1 MKLIRGQLTSLKTHF
16 MKAMLLML
24 LPLVLIGASGFFAMI
39 RISDSFNQVVDEAT
53 EEVHM
58 ISHLQIAVSRAGM
71 PPNDYLINNDSMEQR
86 NWIQFSREVDLRFE
100 EALDIP
106 YDLIEEK
113 ELIQSALRE
122 WQEARS
128 IAQSL
133 FDFKQPIGN
142 PIAAREMKRMDAYMD
157 RAVDLLASVHSLA
170 EGKMKEDLKTAH
182 AVRRRS
188 HMFFACISGFGMV
201 LAIKSGM
208 VLFRSIRLPL
218 KQLEEGARRF
228 GKGDLG
234 YRLPLAAT
242 DELGQVMQT
251 FNVMAEMLE
260 KNQTELKALAVRD
273 GLTGLFNHREFYRRL
288 EEEIERVRRYGH
300 PCSLLMLDIDHFKKI
315 NDTHG
320 HQAGDRVL
328 RILANWIRSEVR
340 PTDQVSRYGGEEF
353 TIILPETPETEA
365 LKAAERIRKGISECE
380 ITLLNGEELNVTL
393 SFGVATF
400 PNDAKS
406 AEELVAHADRALYA
420 AKDAGRNRVCH

>member
-1 MKLIRGQLTSLKTHF
+1 MKLITGKLTSMKTRF
-16 MKAMLLML
+16 LKAMLLML
-24 LPLVLIGASGFFAMI
+24 LPLVLIGASGFLALI
-39 RISDSFNQVVDEAT
+39 KISDSFNEVVDEAT
-53 EEVHM
+53 KEVHV
-58 ISHLQIAVSRAGM
+58 ISHLQIAIPRAAM
-71 PPNDYLINNDSMEQR
+71 PPNDYLIDNDFMEQK
-86 NWIQFSREVDLRFE
+86 NWIQFSREVNLKFE
-100 EALDIP
+100 EAFNIR

-142 PIAAREMKRMDAYMD
+142 PAAAKEMKRMDAHID
-157 RAVDLLASVHSLA
+157 RAVDLLARVHSLA
-170 EGKMKEDLKTAH
+170 EGEMEEDLKMAQG
-182 AVRRRS
+182 VKRRS
-188 HMFFACISGFGMV
+188 YWFFACMFGFGMV
-201 LAIKSGM
+201 LAIQGGM

-234 YRLPLAAT
+234 YRLPLATA
-242 DELGQVMQT
+242 DELGQVVQT

-288 EEEIERVRRYGH
+288 EEEIERVRRYQH

-315 NDTHG
+315 NDTYG
-320 HQAGDRVL
+320 HQAGDRAL

-340 PTDQVSRYGGEEF
+340 PTDQVFRYGGEEF
-353 TIILPETPETEA
+353 AIILPETPETEA
-365 LKAAERIRKGISECE
+365 LKVAERIRKGVSECA
-380 ITLLNGEELNVTL
+380 ITLVNGEELYVTM
-393 SFGVATF
+393 SFGVAMF
-400 PNDAKS
+400 SNDAES
-406 AEELVAHADRALYA
+406 AEELVSHADRALYG